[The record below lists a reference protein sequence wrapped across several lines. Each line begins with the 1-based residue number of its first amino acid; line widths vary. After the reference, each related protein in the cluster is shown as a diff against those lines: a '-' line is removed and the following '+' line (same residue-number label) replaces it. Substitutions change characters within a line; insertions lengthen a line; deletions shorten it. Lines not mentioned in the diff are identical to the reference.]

1 MEALRHH
8 SLDERSFQTH
18 PIGWTMGT
26 GSEEWKTSP
35 RGDATSAARTAP
47 RNHHCDTQCVRAL
60 ASTSP
65 SISRDTRKSLGH
77 GAHCR
82 ISGVHHGSGYFFGVL
97 VAPARTR
104 HGPRRGLL
112 RWHDRISACSTL
124 FDCFVE
130 TCMIPNSAPGR
141 NTSNCV
147 LLARTLFS
155 AYILYIAT
163 THPHYVPFS

>member
-1 MEALRHH
+1 MRVGWKLCDIILWTNVHSRHT
-8 SLDERSFQTH
+8 RSEGRWAREVRNGKQAH
-18 PIGWTMGT
+18 AAMQRR
-26 GSEEWKTSP
+26 P
-35 RGDATSAARTAP
+35 RGQRRAIT
-47 RNHHCDTQCVRAL
+47 HCVRAL

-141 NTSNCV
+141 NTSN
-147 LLARTLFS
+147 
-155 AYILYIAT
+155 
-163 THPHYVPFS
+163 